1 MEPKESVLDAASK
14 PKGPKN
20 VTLKIPTEL
29 YRNLTEL
36 IEGTG
41 FRSVTEFAVHVL
53 RDVAAGGKLDK
64 DAASLPLR
72 EVQTVRERLRALGYI
87 E

>member
-1 MEPKESVLDAASK
+1 MSKEVGHGAR
-14 PKGPKN
+14 P
-20 VTLKIPTEL
+20 VTLKIPAEL
-29 YRNLTEL
+29 YANLTRL

-53 RDVAAGGKLDK
+53 RDIAAGGKLKQSDTGFT
-64 DAASLPLR
+64 AR
-72 EVQTVRERLRALGYI
+72 EVEIIRERLKSLGYL

>member
-1 MEPKESVLDAASK
+1 MLLTEEAEKRVS
-14 PKGPKN
+14 KN
-20 VTLKIPTEL
+20 VTLKIPAEL

-36 IEGTG
+36 IADTG

-53 RDVAAGGKLDK
+53 RDVAAGGKIEK
-64 DAASLPLR
+64 GAAGLPLR
-72 EVQTVRERLRALGYI
+72 EVESVRERLRALGYI